1 MSADRL
7 GLTLLILY
15 PFLLSVSTEGRN
27 FLSIDH
33 RGSSAAGDA
42 PEPTRLRAGR
52 RHALKRGWWDS
63 EKRQKLLQHIKKSPR
78 SVDTE
83 RGNGGRPQAVSS
95 SPCPGEEL
103 PLWSKLRK
111 FLPSV
116 DTERR
121 NGYNTYR
128 VRPKRSATSWFQFL
142 PLFRE

>member
-1 MSADRL
+1 MIA
-7 GLTLLILY
+7 
-15 PFLLSVSTEGRN
+15 
-27 FLSIDH
+27 H
-33 RGSSAAGDA
+33 
-42 PEPTRLRAGR
+42 
-52 RHALKRGWWDS
+52 
-63 EKRQKLLQHIKKSPR
+63 KKSPQ

-83 RGNGGRPQAVSS
+83 RRNGGRPQAVSS

-128 VRPKRSATSWFQFL
+128 ARPKRSANKSVLANPFIQGNNRTVYGRAVISF
-142 PLFRE
+142 

>member
-1 MSADRL
+1 MGAAGIS
-7 GLTLLILY
+7 
-15 PFLLSVSTEGRN
+15 F
-27 FLSIDH
+27 DH
-33 RGSSAAGDA
+33 RGSSGAGDA

-63 EKRQKLLQHIKKSPR
+63 EKRQKLLQHIKKSPQ

-83 RGNGGRPQAVSS
+83 RG
-95 SPCPGEEL
+95 
-103 PLWSKLRK
+103 
-111 FLPSV
+111 
-116 DTERR
+116 